1 MACAFLTVFF
11 LSSLCGFYSSSQAT
25 NVKCSNIT
33 AVCNSSANFSVPLEA
48 IVYTNSTNSTS
59 ITNITISSSCVRYL
73 WTLQCI
79 AQECDVTV
87 NSYYATCQNVLTLE
101 CANLSLICSNF
112 SGCPFSLSSSANCS
126 SNNLTTVA
134 PPTED
139 DTPPY
144 GLLSLEGLISV
155 IVVGVVAVVMATL
168 LVCCVCWCCRSKSA
182 VKVNLTGGDD
192 YTGMTAMNPLT
203 LEDGDPVPISK
214 PRPVSIEQS
223 IDGVFTVSNVEVDDK
238 GLIQSY
244 VLAESDRVELTALLG
259 GAVLPSN
266 LFTTLEVLK
275 NGVFHTTFKAHYKKV
290 YTDGT
295 TFTKDVVSKTVKGY
309 STRSDLVEYLE
320 LVSMTKAFNH
330 PNIMSIVGVVL
341 DCEDS
346 LPQVVRGY
354 SIRGDV
360 RSYVRSMRRSVAVG
374 DGMPENLN
382 EPELVRLCY
391 EVSIAMQYLAN
402 NNYTHGNLKA
412 RNCLLDDSLN
422 VKVADFCPVQDSK
435 ETGYLVSSM
444 ARWLAPEV
452 FTNHKFSLQSDVWS
466 YAVVCWEVFN
476 LGRVP
481 YYGMEIVD
489 LPHLLKKGLR
499 LEQPMLSPQI
509 IYGLMCFC
517 WEWDPQ
523 RRPTTNALNQKMTE
537 IYRKYTS
544 NN

>member
-1 MACAFLTVFF
+1 
-11 LSSLCGFYSSSQAT
+11 
-25 NVKCSNIT
+25 
-33 AVCNSSANFSVPLEA
+33 
-48 IVYTNSTNSTS
+48 
-59 ITNITISSSCVRYL
+59 
-73 WTLQCI
+73 
-79 AQECDVTV
+79 
-87 NSYYATCQNVLTLE
+87 
-101 CANLSLICSNF
+101 
-112 SGCPFSLSSSANCS
+112 
-126 SNNLTTVA
+126 
-134 PPTED
+134 
-139 DTPPY
+139 
-144 GLLSLEGLISV
+144 
-155 IVVGVVAVVMATL
+155 
-168 LVCCVCWCCRSKSA
+168 

-374 DGMPENLN
+374 DGMPE
-382 EPELVRLCY
+382 V
-391 EVSIAMQYLAN
+391 
-402 NNYTHGNLKA
+402 GK
-412 RNCLLDDSLN
+412 
-422 VKVADFCPVQDSK
+422 F
-435 ETGYLVSSM
+435 
-444 ARWLAPEV
+444 
-452 FTNHKFSLQSDVWS
+452 FSLYLHWS
-466 YAVVCWEVFN
+466 HPLYILWSH
-476 LGRVP
+476 P
-481 YYGMEIVD
+481 
-489 LPHLLKKGLR
+489 LPIL
-499 LEQPMLSPQI
+499 
-509 IYGLMCFC
+509 
-517 WEWDPQ
+517 W
-523 RRPTTNALNQKMTE
+523 
-537 IYRKYTS
+537 
-544 NN
+544 